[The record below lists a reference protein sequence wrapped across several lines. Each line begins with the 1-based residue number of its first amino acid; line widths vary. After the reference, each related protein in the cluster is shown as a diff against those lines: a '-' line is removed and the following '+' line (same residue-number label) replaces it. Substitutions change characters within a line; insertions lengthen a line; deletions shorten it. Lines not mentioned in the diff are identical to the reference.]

1 MAASKNLAQWLAEY
15 NESHRHPQNKA
26 LHWLCVPAIFFS
38 IMGLLIN
45 LNAALAVVLTL
56 AVVLF
61 YWRLSAALA
70 VAMVLFMV
78 VCWALVWLL
87 PPGYALYWV
96 IFVLAWIGQF
106 VGHKLEGKKPSFFQ
120 DIQFLLIGPA
130 WVAVTL
136 FGFKT
141 DVR

>member
-1 MAASKNLAQWLAEY
+1 MPNIQQWLDAY
-15 NESHRHPQNKA
+15 GESHQHPVNKRI
-26 LHWLCVPAIFFS
+26 HWLCVPAIFFS

-87 PPGYALYWV
+87 PSAISWKAKSRRFFR
-96 IFVLAWIGQF
+96 IS
-106 VGHKLEGKKPSFFQ
+106 SFC
-120 DIQFLLIGPA
+120 
-130 WVAVTL
+130 
-136 FGFKT
+136 
-141 DVR
+141 

>member
-1 MAASKNLAQWLAEY
+1 
-15 NESHRHPQNKA
+15 
-26 LHWLCVPAIFFS
+26 
-38 IMGLLIN
+38 MGLLIN
-45 LNAALAVVLTL
+45 LNALLAAVLTL
-56 AVVLF
+56 AAAWF
-61 YWRLSAALA
+61 YRRLSAALA
-70 VAMVLFMV
+70 VAMVLFMAA
-78 VCWALVWLL
+78 CWALVWLL

-136 FGFKT
+136 FGLKT